1 MVKTDLNTV
10 QSWHKVQLDQLPQLL
25 KDQGFQ
31 YVKAF
36 STDEHRIFVSQDGN
50 YKLIIHKNV
59 GKLYPTKNNQCLHT
73 FAIVLPM
80 PKLNDVKRV
89 D

>member
-1 MVKTDLNTV
+1 MVKTDINKVET
-10 QSWHKVQLDQLPQLL
+10 WHKVQLGQLPQLL

-31 YVKAF
+31 YVKSF

-50 YKLIIHKNV
+50 YKIIIHKTV
-59 GKLYPTKNNQCLHT
+59 GKVYPTRSNQCLHT

-80 PKLNDVKRV
+80 PKLNDVKRA
-89 D
+89 